1 MKIVILDGSAAN
13 PGDIS
18 WGALEKFGEVTAYDI
33 TFRDQL
39 IERLKGAECAIT
51 NKTVFDKEVFEKL
64 PDLKYI
70 GVLATGYNV
79 VDLVAAKEH
88 GVTVTNVPEYATFAT
103 AQHTMALLLELTNL
117 VGLHSDSVAE
127 GEWCRCPQFCYFKAP
142 LTELCGKTL
151 HIIGLGKIGKKVAQM
166 ASSFGMTVTATPH
179 DSLLIGTAV
188 DAGGTKVR
196 CLSFED
202 GVKNAD
208 VVSLHCPLTEDTR
221 EIINKDSLSI
231 FKPGAILINCARG
244 PVINESAV
252 RNALDT
258 GLLGGYG
265 ADVVC
270 VEPMLEDNPLKN
282 APNCVITPHIAWTPV
297 ETRLRL
303 IDMAAAN
310 LKAFLDGNPVN
321 KVN

>member
-1 MKIVILDGSAAN
+1 MKIIILDGSAAN

-18 WGALEKFGEVTAYDI
+18 WGALEKLGEVTAYDI
-33 TFRDQL
+33 TSKDQL
-39 IERLKGAECAIT
+39 IERMKGAEVAIT
-51 NKTVFDKEVFEKL
+51 NKTAFDKDIFDQL

-79 VDLVAAKEH
+79 VDLQAARDH

-117 VGLHSDSVAE
+117 VGLHTSSVMD
-127 GEWCRCPQFCYFKAP
+127 GDWCRCPQFCYFKGS
-142 LTELCGKTL
+142 LTELAGKTL
-151 HIIGLGKIGKKVAQM
+151 HIIGLGKIGQRVAMM

-179 DSLLIGTAV
+179 KTDLIGTTV
-188 DAGGTKVR
+188 DVSGTPVK
-196 CLSFED
+196 CLPLED
-202 GVKNAD
+202 GIKNAD
-208 VVSLHCPLTEDTR
+208 VVSLHCPLTDDTR
-221 EIINKDSLSI
+221 EIINSKS
-231 FKPGAILINCARG
+231 FKLFKRGAFLINCARG
-244 PVINESAV
+244 PVINEADV
-252 RNALDT
+252 RAALDS
-258 GLLGGYG
+258 GVLGGYG

-270 VEPMLEDNPLKN
+270 VEPMLETNPLLG

-297 ETRLRL
+297 ETRIRL

-310 LKAFLDGNPVN
+310 LKAFMEGNPIN

>member
-18 WGALEKFGEVTAYDI
+18 WGALEKLGEVIAYDV
-33 TFRDQL
+33 TSKDQL
-39 IERLKGAECAIT
+39 IERMQGAECAIT
-51 NKTVFDKEVFEKL
+51 NKTVFDREALDSL

-79 VDLVAAKEH
+79 VDLEAAREH

-103 AQHTMALLLELTNL
+103 AQMTMALLLELTNL
-117 VGLHSDSVAE
+117 VGLHTASVMN
-127 GEWCRCPQFCYFKAP
+127 GDWVRSPQFCYFKSP
-142 LTELCGKTL
+142 LTELAGKTI
-151 HIIGLGKIGKKVAQM
+151 HILGLGKIGKRVAQM

-179 DSLLIGTAV
+179 NASLLGTTV
-188 DAGGTKVR
+188 DVSGIPVR
-196 CLSFED
+196 CMNFED
-202 GVKNAD
+202 GIKGAD
-208 VVSLHCPLTEDTR
+208 VVSLHCPLTDDTR
-221 EIINKDSLSI
+221 EIINAGSLLN
-231 FKPGAILINCARG
+231 FKRGALLINCARG
-244 PVINESAV
+244 PVVNEKAV
-252 RNALDT
+252 REALDS

-265 ADVVC
+265 CDVVC
-270 VEPMLEDNPLKN
+270 VEPMLPDNPLLG

-297 ETRLRL
+297 ETRIRL
-303 IDMAAAN
+303 IDAAAQN